1 MMKYLDL
8 KRINE
13 PYVQAADE
21 VLQSGWYLRGEATQ
35 RFEQH
40 YAEYIGT
47 KHCIGCANGLDALTL
62 ILRAYKEMGIIK
74 GGDEVIVP
82 ANTYIASILSVTENQ
97 LVPVLVE
104 PDINTLQI
112 DDSLIEQA
120 ITSRTRA
127 IMIVHLYGRCAYTDR
142 IGELCN
148 KYGLKLIEDNAQ
160 AHGCITTTIPD
171 VSPSDKTGT
180 LGDAAA
186 HSFYPTKNLGAFGD
200 AGAVT
205 TNDDELAAVVRSLG
219 NYGSARHYVFDYI
232 GRNSRIDELQAAI
245 LDAKLKDLDT
255 SNQRRKEIAAIYINK
270 VKNPAIFIPQSDR
283 DSVWHIFPI
292 LSERRD
298 ELKQYLLE
306 HGVET
311 EIHYPIPPHQQAC
324 YSDWNNR
331 SYPITERIH
340 AEELSLPC
348 NPAMTNEEANIV
360 ADLLNSFV

>member
-1 MMKYLDL
+1 
-8 KRINE
+8 
-13 PYVQAADE
+13 
-21 VLQSGWYLRGEATQ
+21 
-35 RFEQH
+35 
-40 YAEYIGT
+40 
-47 KHCIGCANGLDALTL
+47 
-62 ILRAYKEMGIIK
+62 MGITIN
-74 GGDEVIVP
+74 G
-82 ANTYIASILSVTENQ
+82 AT
-97 LVPVLVE
+97 PVFVE
-104 PDINTLQI
+104 PDEYDNI
-112 DDSLIEQA
+112 DADKIEAA
-120 ITSRTRA
+120 ITEKTKA
-127 IMIVHLYGRCAYTDR
+127 ILAVHLYGQACDMTKIMDIAKRHNLRVVEDCAQSHGNKWQGQVVGSFGD
-142 IGELCN
+142 IGCF
-148 KYGLKLIEDNAQ
+148 
-160 AHGCITTTIPD
+160 
-171 VSPSDKTGT
+171 
-180 LGDAAA
+180 
-186 HSFYPTKNLGAFGD
+186 SFYPTKGCGAFGD

-205 TNDDELAAVVRSLG
+205 TDDEELADIIRALG
-219 NYGSARHYVFDYI
+219 NYGSARHYVFDYV

-245 LDAKLKDLDT
+245 LDAKLKCLDET
-255 SNQRRKEIAAIYINK
+255 NAKRKEIASLYINN
-270 VKNPAIFIPQSDR
+270 VYHPLIVIPQSDR

>member
-1 MMKYLDL
+1 MKYLDL

-13 PYVQAADE
+13 PYVRAADK

-47 KHCIGCANGLDALTL
+47 KHCVGCANGLDALTL
-62 ILRAYKEMGIIK
+62 ILRAYKEMGALK
-74 GGDEVIVP
+74 DGDEVIVP
-82 ANTYIASILSVTENQ
+82 ANTYIASILSVTENN

-112 DDSLIEQA
+112 DDSLIEQT

-148 KYGLKLIEDNAQ
+148 IYGLKLIEDNAQ
-160 AHGCITTTIPD
+160 AHGAVCS
-171 VSPSDKTGT
+171 VVLSQRKTGS
-180 LGDAAA
+180 LGHAAG

-205 TNDDELAAVVRSLG
+205 TDDDELAAMIRALG
-219 NYGSARHYVFDYI
+219 NYGSARHYVFDYQ
-232 GRNSRIDELQAAI
+232 GCNSRMDELQAAI
-245 LDAKLKDLDT
+245 LDAKLNDLDAA
-255 SNQRRKEIAAIYINK
+255 NQRRKEISALYINK
-270 VKNPAIFIPQSDR
+270 VTNQLITIPHCQR
-283 DSVWHIFPI
+283 DSVYHIFPV
-292 LSERRD
+292 LCTRRD
-298 ELKQYLLE
+298 QLKQYLADN
-306 HGVET
+306 GVET

-324 YSDWNNR
+324 YSDWNHR

-340 AEELSLPC
+340 AEELSIPC
-348 NPAMTNEEANIV
+348 NPAMTDEEANLV

>member
-74 GGDEVIVP
+74 GGDEIIVP

-171 VSPSDKTGT
+171 VSPSDKPVP
-180 LGDAAA
+180 LAMQQ
-186 HSFYPTKNLGAFGD
+186 PTASIPRRTWALLVMQALSLLMMMNWLPLSVLW
-200 AGAVT
+200 VT
-205 TNDDELAAVVRSLG
+205 TALPVTMSSITSVAIHELMSFRQPSLM
-219 NYGSARHYVFDYI
+219 
-232 GRNSRIDELQAAI
+232 
-245 LDAKLKDLDT
+245 
-255 SNQRRKEIAAIYINK
+255 
-270 VKNPAIFIPQSDR
+270 
-283 DSVWHIFPI
+283 
-292 LSERRD
+292 LS
-298 ELKQYLLE
+298 
-306 HGVET
+306 
-311 EIHYPIPPHQQAC
+311 
-324 YSDWNNR
+324 
-331 SYPITERIH
+331 
-340 AEELSLPC
+340 
-348 NPAMTNEEANIV
+348 
-360 ADLLNSFV
+360 

>member
-1 MMKYLDL
+1 M
-8 KRINE
+8 
-13 PYVQAADE
+13 
-21 VLQSGWYLRGEATQ
+21 
-35 RFEQH
+35 
-40 YAEYIGT
+40 
-47 KHCIGCANGLDALTL
+47 
-62 ILRAYKEMGIIK
+62 
-74 GGDEVIVP
+74 
-82 ANTYIASILSVTENQ
+82 
-97 LVPVLVE
+97 
-104 PDINTLQI
+104 
-112 DDSLIEQA
+112 
-120 ITSRTRA
+120 
-127 IMIVHLYGRCAYTDR
+127 
-142 IGELCN
+142 
-148 KYGLKLIEDNAQ
+148 
-160 AHGCITTTIPD
+160 
-171 VSPSDKTGT
+171 
-180 LGDAAA
+180 
-186 HSFYPTKNLGAFGD
+186 GAFGD